1 MHGTVMS
8 MGALALSGMASAAR
22 LGPRWTYPDCEADN
36 CYRAFI
42 DKDHI
47 GMAPA
52 FCWDFLTTP
61 HKVASGVPQEFANC
75 DNDVKLISSACSCIT
90 YTYSHSASSS
100 SAPPPATTTSS
111 VTTEVLTTSSTPATT
126 TPTGISSS
134 AAVPSSSSSAVPV
147 TSSSRSSSHVHHIT
161 STSTY
166 SHGPSASASASAT
179 PSTGATDSEV
189 LTTST
194 VTKVHSYTVTS
205 CAKTVVDCPATTKPY
220 VTVETSVYV
229 TTCPVSSGKPK
240 PTPETKT
247 YPVSSYPVG
256 SSTSTLYAT
265 SLYTV
270 TKCPPHVH
278 NCTVK
283 ITGKKAMANRRVNKQ
298 PASSTYV
305 ASSVVPTG
313 TTVVTYPVAVS
324 TSTLYAT
331 SQITLTKCPPS
342 VHNCPASG
350 TYVTSTVLPTGSVVV
365 TYPVDVPTTKKVETT
380 APYGV
385 TTAPT
390 PQQSYGYGGT
400 GAPIAPPKPT
410 SSYPAVPIAAAG
422 RVEMAGVAAVVGGV
436 LAALL

>member
-1 MHGTVMS
+1 MHGIVMS
-8 MGALALSGMASAAR
+8 MGALAFSGMARAAR
-22 LGPRWTYPDCEADN
+22 LGARWTYPDCEADN

-47 GMAPA
+47 GMAPG

-61 HKVASGVPQEFANC
+61 HNDASGVPQEFANC
-75 DNDVKLISSACSCIT
+75 DNDLKLISSACSCIT

-126 TPTGISSS
+126 APTGTSSS
-134 AAVPSSSSSAVPV
+134 AAVPPPSSSAVPV
-147 TSSSRSSSHVHHIT
+147 TSSSSSSSHVHHIT

-166 SHGPSASASASAT
+166 RHGPSASASATASTAAT
-179 PSTGATDSEV
+179 ESEV

-240 PTPETKT
+240 PKPTPETKS
-247 YPVSSYPVG
+247 YPVSSHPVG

-278 NCTVK
+278 NC
-283 ITGKKAMANRRVNKQ
+283 

-305 ASSVVPTG
+305 
-313 TTVVTYPVAVS
+313 
-324 TSTLYAT
+324 
-331 SQITLTKCPPS
+331 
-342 VHNCPASG
+342 
-350 TYVTSTVLPTGSVVV
+350 TSTVVPTGSVVV
-365 TYPVDVPTTKKVETT
+365 IYPVATYPVDVPTTKQVETYPADVSTTKKAETT

-385 TTAPT
+385 TTAPA
-390 PQQSYGYGGT
+390 PQRSYGYGGT
-400 GAPIAPPKPT
+400 GAPNSPPKPT
-410 SSYPAVPIAAAG
+410 SSYPAIPIAAAG
-422 RVEMAGVAAVVGGV
+422 RVEMAGVAAVIGGV

>member
-1 MHGTVMS
+1 MHGIVMS

-22 LGPRWTYPDCEADN
+22 LNARWTYPDCDADN

-47 GMAPA
+47 GTSPG

-61 HKVASGVPQEFANC
+61 HKDATGVPQEFANC
-75 DNDVKLISSACSCIT
+75 DNDVKRISSACSCIT
-90 YTYSHSASSS
+90 YTYSHSSS
-100 SAPPPATTTSS
+100 SAPPTATTTSS
-111 VTTEVLTTSSTPATT
+111 VTTEVLTTSSTPSTT
-126 TPTGISSS
+126 TPTAISSTD
-134 AAVPSSSSSAVPV
+134 AVPASSSSVVPV
-147 TSSSRSSSHVHHIT
+147 TSSNHSHHVHTT
-161 STSTY
+161 STS
-166 SHGPSASASASAT
+166 SSGPSASVTA
-179 PSTGATDSEV
+179 STGATDEV

-240 PTPETKT
+240 PTPETES
-247 YPVSSYPVG
+247 YPASSYPIG
-256 SSTSTLYAT
+256 SITSTLYAT

-278 NCTVK
+278 NC
-283 ITGKKAMANRRVNKQ
+283 

-305 ASSVVPTG
+305 TSSVVPTG
-313 TTVVTYPVAVS
+313 TTVLTCPVAVS

-342 VHNCPASG
+342 VHNCPASS
-350 TYVTSTVLPTGSVVV
+350 TYITSSVVPTGTVVV
-365 TYPVDVPTTKKVETT
+365 TYPVISLPVKTHPAVTYPADVPTTKEVETS
-380 APYGV
+380 APYAV
-385 TTAPT
+385 TTPPK

-400 GAPIAPPKPT
+400 GAPISPPKPT
-410 SSYPAVPIAAAG
+410 SSYLAVPTAAAG
-422 RVEMAGVAAVVGGV
+422 RVEIAGVAAVIGGV
-436 LAALL
+436 LAAIF